1 MAKKKTSQQKKY
13 RILALDGGGIR
24 GLITAVWLDRLE
36 QKLGTPLN
44 NHFDLFAGTS
54 TGSIL
59 ACGVAM
65 GLSAS
70 SIIDLYLDNAKTI
83 FPGRASRLWSRTQR
97 LLSQGPSAPKYDGK
111 GLQQVLQK
119 VFRKK
124 NRNILFGELSKKP
137 VLVFSYDTLNR
148 QSIVFKNTKQ
158 EHTRIPVFQIC
169 KASSSAPTYFPAHVM
184 RMGKAN
190 VPLIDGGVVA
200 NNPTACAIAEAI
212 RINNRRRIINQC
224 EVTDFVVASFG
235 TGEATRSISISEA
248 QEWGALEWAIP
259 IIDVLFDGPT
269 DAVDYIAGQI
279 IEEGKYY
286 RLQCKLEKAFNDM
299 DNSERTNLNAL
310 IAVAQN
316 YLTTQGGEQKLGQLV
331 NALQL

>member
-1 MAKKKTSQQKKY
+1 MVRTKTRQTKKY

-24 GLITAVWLDRLE
+24 GLMTAVWLDRLE
-36 QKLGTPLN
+36 QKLGSPLK

-65 GLSAS
+65 GLSAN
-70 SIIDLYLDNAKTI
+70 SIIDLYINNASVI
-83 FPGRASRLWSRTQR
+83 FPGRASRLWSRTRR
-97 LLSQGPSAPKYDGK
+97 LLSQGPSAPRYDGK
-111 GLQQVLQK
+111 GLEQVLK
-119 VFRKK
+119 SVFQRKNK
-124 NRNILFGELSKKP
+124 PVLFGELGKKP

-158 EHTRIPVFQIC
+158 EHTKIPVYQIC

-184 RMGKAN
+184 RMGKAD

-212 RINNRRRIINQC
+212 RINKRRRKTNQC

-235 TGEATRSISISEA
+235 AGEATRSISIDEA

-259 IIDVLFDGPT
+259 IIDVLFDGST
-269 DAVDYIAGQI
+269 DAVDYIAWQVI
-279 IEEGKYY
+279 DDDKYY
-286 RLQCKLEKAFNDM
+286 RFQCRLEKGYDDM
-299 DNSERTNLNAL
+299 DNADKANLNAL
-310 IAVAQN
+310 VAVGQN

-331 NALQL
+331 TALTQ

>member
-1 MAKKKTSQQKKY
+1 MTKKKTTRIRKY
-13 RILALDGGGIR
+13 RILSLDGGGIR
-24 GLITAVWLDRLE
+24 GLLTAVWLDRLE
-36 QKLGTPLN
+36 QKLGTPLKN
-44 NHFDLFAGTS
+44 YFDLIAGTS

-65 GLSAS
+65 GLSAN
-70 SIIDLYLDNAKTI
+70 SIIDLYLNNAKII

-119 VFRKK
+119 VFRKR
-124 NRNILFGELSKKP
+124 NRNILFGELGKKP
-137 VLVFSYDTLNR
+137 VLVFSYDMLNR
-148 QSIVFKNTKQ
+148 QSIVFKNTKR
-158 EHTRIPVFQIC
+158 EHMAIPVYQIC

-184 RMGKAN
+184 RMGKAE

-212 RINNRRRIINQC
+212 RINKRKRKTNQC

-235 TGEATRSISISEA
+235 TGEAARSISIAEA

-259 IIDVLFDGPT
+259 IIDVLFDGST
-269 DAVDYIAGQI
+269 DAVDYIARQI
-279 IEEGKYY
+279 IDDSKYF
-286 RLQCKLEKAFNDM
+286 RLQCKLEEDFDDM
-299 DNSERTNLNAL
+299 DNSDRTNLNAL

-316 YLTTQGGEQKLGQLV
+316 YLATRGGEQKLGQLV
-331 NALQL
+331 NALQI

>member
-1 MAKKKTSQQKKY
+1 MTKKKTIQTKKY
-13 RILALDGGGIR
+13 RILSLDGGGIR

-36 QKLGTPLN
+36 QKLGSPLK
-44 NHFDLFAGTS
+44 NHFDLIAGTS

-65 GLSAS
+65 GLSAN
-70 SIIDLYLDNAKTI
+70 SIIDLYLNNANVI
-83 FPGRASRLWSRTQR
+83 FPGGVARLWSRAQR

-111 GLQQVLQK
+111 GLEQVLQK

-124 NRNILFGELSKKP
+124 NKNILFGELGPKP

-158 EHTRIPVFQIC
+158 EHLKIPVYQIC
-169 KASSSAPTYFPAHVM
+169 KASSSAPTYFPAQVM
-184 RMGKAN
+184 RMGKAD

-212 RINNRRRIINQC
+212 RINKRKRKTRC
-224 EVTDFVVASFG
+224 EVSDFIVASFG
-235 TGEATRSISISEA
+235 TGEATRSISIDEA

-259 IIDVLFDGPT
+259 IIDVLFDGST
-269 DAVDYIAGQI
+269 DAVDYIARQI
-279 IEEGKYY
+279 IDKGKYF
-286 RLQCKLEKAFNDM
+286 RFQCRLEKAFDDM
-299 DNSERTNLNAL
+299 DNAEQTNLNAL
-310 IAVAQN
+310 IAVAEN
-316 YLTTQGGEQKLGQLV
+316 HLTTQGGEQQLLQLV
-331 NALQL
+331 SELQK

>member
-1 MAKKKTSQQKKY
+1 MAKKKTTQVKQY
-13 RILALDGGGIR
+13 RILSLDGGGIR

-36 QKLGTPLN
+36 QKLGSPLK
-44 NHFDLFAGTS
+44 NHFDLIAGTS

-65 GLSAS
+65 GLNAG
-70 SIIDLYLDNAKTI
+70 SIVDLYLNNADTI

-111 GLQQVLQK
+111 GLEQVLQK
-119 VFRKK
+119 IFKK
-124 NRNILFGELSKKP
+124 NNKHVLFGALGVKP

-158 EHTRIPVFQIC
+158 EHTKIPVYQIC
-169 KASSSAPTYFPAHVM
+169 KASSSAPAYFPAHVM
-184 RMGKAN
+184 RMGKAD

-212 RINNRRRIINQC
+212 RINKQKTKAVHC
-224 EVTDFVVASFG
+224 EVTDFIVASFG
-235 TGEATRSISISEA
+235 TGEATRPISIDEA

-259 IIDVLFDGPT
+259 IIDVLFDGST
-269 DAVDYIAGQI
+269 NAVDYIARQVI
-279 IEEGKYY
+279 DDNKYF
-286 RLQCKLEKAFNDM
+286 RFQCTLEKAYDDM
-299 DNSERTNLNAL
+299 DNAGQTNLNAL

-316 YLTTQGGEQKLGQLV
+316 YMATQGGEQKLEQL
-331 NALQL
+331 AGLLAG